1 MASLLSVKALAQALT
16 TDIQSLGLS
25 AVIFGVLSHI
35 FIFRTLPVEE
45 YLKNLLLL
53 YAATAVVIE
62 ATYISIADVSFIQ
75 ALVRVAIITSSFNT
89 GLAASI
95 GVYRYF
101 FHRLHRFPGP
111 KLSKLSRF
119 HDAYLAAR
127 NVQYNVEVERMHEKY
142 GDFIRTGPR
151 EICIVRKSAV
161 SLLYSA
167 QTTCGKSTWY
177 AQVNTES
184 KYCSVQQTRDADDHR
199 RRRKAWDR
207 GFSIKALASY
217 EPRIGLKADQLV
229 SHVEKNLGQDINIT
243 TWAMFFSFDIMGNVG
258 FGKEFNNLITGVEHP
273 GIKAIHDHLA
283 ILGIGIHVPWLL
295 FLATRIPGASASL
308 AAFFQWCEDEV
319 VQKQKTWDAKEHPND
334 VVSWLLKAYVE
345 KDISAAPTATALHED
360 SRAVLI
366 AGSDTTATMLASTIY
381 FLAKYP
387 AVQAKLQQ
395 KLDEAM
401 PGGSAEWSYEQAKSV
416 TYLEDVIT
424 ETLRLRPSVLVGA
437 SRVTP
442 AQGLQVD
449 EVHIPGDVNVFVPI
463 QLLQTDERYYEQAK
477 TFVPERWHEK
487 KEMVCEDAPFFPF
500 VIGPYICP
508 GKNLALMSLRIAVSK
523 LVQRYDIKFAPGE
536 TGIGYETETLDTFTA
551 ALPPL
556 QVHFQRR

>member
-1 MASLLSVKALAQALT
+1 MASLLSVKAFAQALT
-16 TDIQSLGLS
+16 ADIQSLGLS
-25 AVIFGVLSHI
+25 AVIFGVLSHV

-45 YLKNLLLL
+45 YLKSLILL
-53 YAATAVVIE
+53 YAATAVAIG
-62 ATYISIADVSFIQ
+62 ATYLSISDVSFLQ

-142 GDFIRTGPR
+142 GDFIRT
-151 EICIVRKSAV
+151 
-161 SLLYSA
+161 
-167 QTTCGKSTWY
+167 
-177 AQVNTES
+177 
-184 KYCSVQQTRDADDHR
+184 
-199 RRRKAWDR
+199 
-207 GFSIKALASY
+207 ALASY
-217 EPRIGLKADQLV
+217 EPRIRLKADQLV
-229 SHVEKNLGQDINIT
+229 SHMEKNLGQGIDIT
-243 TWAMFFSFDIMGNVG
+243 TWAMFFSFDIMGDVG
-258 FGKEFNNLITGVEHP
+258 FGKEFNNLSTGVEHP
-273 GIKAIHDHLA
+273 GIKAVHDHMA
-283 ILGIGIHVPWLL
+283 ILGIGMHVPWVL

-319 VQKQKTWDAKEHPND
+319 VQKQKVYYTPPIIFYFTWDAKEYPND

-345 KDISAAPTATALHED
+345 KDISAPPTATALHED
-360 SRAVLI
+360 SRAVLV
-366 AGSDTTATMLASTIY
+366 AGSDTTASMLASTIY

-395 KLDEAM
+395 KLDEAI
-401 PGGSAEWSYEQAKSV
+401 PGGSAEWSYEQTKSV
-416 TYLEDVIT
+416 AYLEDVIT
-424 ETLRLRPSVLVGA
+424 ETLRLRPSVMVGA

-442 AQGLQVD
+442 TEGLQVD

-477 TFVPERWHEK
+477 AFIPERWHEK

-500 VIGPYICP
+500 IMGPYICP

-556 QVHFQRR
+556 QIQFQRR